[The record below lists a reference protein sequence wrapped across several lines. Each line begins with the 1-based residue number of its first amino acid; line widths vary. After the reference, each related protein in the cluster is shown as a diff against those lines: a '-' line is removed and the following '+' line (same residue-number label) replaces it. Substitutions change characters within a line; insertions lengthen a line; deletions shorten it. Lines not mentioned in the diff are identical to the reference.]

1 MSRLTDHMRAL
12 AHNQRPGLLFEDD
25 AYSHAEIYR
34 EASARA
40 SLLRSMGPGDPAH
53 IGVLLEN
60 IPESLFWLEG
70 ALLDGV
76 TVVGLNATRRGPELL
91 RDISHTDCQL
101 VVTDPAG
108 EGILQDAGLERPT
121 LIVGTDE
128 YDRLLSSYRGD
139 PAPEIEVPEEA
150 RAILIF
156 TSGTTSAPKAAIRS
170 HGALVRI
177 SEGVISSW
185 GITDADV
192 AYNAMPWFH
201 SNALYHAILP
211 VIVSGGT
218 VAFRRRFSARGFI
231 GDVQKFHATRFNYVG
246 KVLEYVLAT
255 PERDTDRDN
264 DLRIVTGSEASE
276 RDIAAFGQRF
286 DVYVMDGFGSTEG
299 GVGILRTP
307 DMPSGSLG
315 LPTDENTVVMD
326 RSTLQECPRARF
338 DAAGRLLNAD
348 ECIGEFVN
356 KTGLASFEGYYKN
369 EEGNR
374 ERSYQGWF
382 WSGDLGY
389 RDEKGYFYFAGR
401 GYDWLRVDGENFSA
415 APVER
420 LLVRH
425 PDVLLAAVYAVPD
438 ANSGDQ
444 VMAALQLRAG
454 ATFDP
459 REFEQFLDQQGDLGS
474 KWRPKF
480 VRVAAELPI
489 SHTNKIKKAQLRDEA
504 WLVSDPVWW
513 RPGRPTAYVAF
524 GAGDEARLRKEFDEA
539 GRLASYPRG
548 RNGPVDGEMGAQVP
562 PG

>member
-1 MSRLTDHMRAL
+1 MSRLTGCIRAL
-12 AHNQRPGLLFEDD
+12 AGNERPGLLFEEDT
-25 AYSHAEIYR
+25 YSHAEVYR
-34 EASARA
+34 RASARA
-40 SLLRSMGPGDPAH
+40 SLLAGMRLGGPSH

-60 IPESLFWLEG
+60 VPESLFWLEG
-70 ALLDGV
+70 ALLAGV
-76 TVVGLNATRRGPELL
+76 TIVGLNATRSGPELR
-91 RDISHTDCQL
+91 RDIEHTDCQM

-108 EGILQDAGLERPT
+108 AGVLRHAGLDLPM
-121 LIVGTDE
+121 LVVGTDE
-128 YDRLLSSYRGD
+128 YEASLAAHRGAS
-139 PAPEIEVPEEA
+139 APETDVPEDR

-156 TSGTTSAPKAAIRS
+156 TSGTTSAPKAAIRT

-177 SEGVISSW
+177 SEGIIASW
-185 GITDADV
+185 QVTEADV

-201 SNALYHAILP
+201 SNALYHAVLP

-218 VAFRRRFSARGFI
+218 LAFRRRFSARGFI
-231 GDVQKFHATRFNYVG
+231 ADVQKFHATRFNYVG

-255 PERDTDRDN
+255 PATATDGDN

-276 RDIAAFGQRF
+276 RDIAAFGRRF
-286 DVYVMDGFGSTEG
+286 NVYVMDGFGSTEG

-315 LPTDENTVVMD
+315 LPADENTVVMS
-326 RSTLQECPRARF
+326 RSTLEECPRARF

-348 ECIGEFVN
+348 QCIGEFVN

-374 ERSYQGWF
+374 ERSYHGWF

-389 RDEKGYFYFAGR
+389 RDEQGFFFFAGR

-425 PDVLLAAVYAVPD
+425 PDILLAAVYAVPD
-438 ANSGDQ
+438 PNSGDQ
-444 VMAALQLRAG
+444 LMAAIQLRTRAS
-454 ATFDP
+454 FDP
-459 REFEQFLDQQGDLGS
+459 RGFEEFLDQQADLGS

-480 VRVAAELPI
+480 VRVATELPA

-504 WLVSDPVWW
+504 WLVDDPVWW
-513 RPGRPTAYVAF
+513 RPGRQTAYRAF
-524 GAGDEARLRKEFDEA
+524 GADDGVRLREEFGSA

-548 RNGPVDGEMGAQVP
+548 
-562 PG
+562 

>member
-1 MSRLTDHMRAL
+1 MSRLTGHIRAL
-12 AHNQRPGLLFEDD
+12 AGNEHPGLLFEEET
-25 AYSHAEIYR
+25 YSHAEIYR
-34 EASARA
+34 QASIRA
-40 SLLRSMGPGDPAH
+40 SLLGGMGLGDPSH

-60 IPESLFWLEG
+60 VPESLFWLEG
-70 ALLDGV
+70 ALLAGV
-76 TVVGLNATRRGPELL
+76 TVVGLNATRSAPELL
-91 RDISHTDCQL
+91 RDIGHTDCQM

-108 EGILQDAGLERPT
+108 GKLLRDAGLVLPT
-121 LIVGTDE
+121 LMVGTDDYE
-128 YDRLLSSYRGD
+128 AGLSAHRGAA
-139 PAPEIEVPEEA
+139 APDLDVPEEA

-156 TSGTTSAPKAAIRS
+156 TSGTTSAPKAAIRT

-177 SEGVISSW
+177 SEGVIASW
-185 GITDADV
+185 QITEADV

-201 SNALYHAILP
+201 SNALYHAVLP

-218 VAFRRRFSARGFI
+218 LAFRRRFSARGFI

-255 PERDTDRDN
+255 PEHQTDGHN

-276 RDIAAFGQRF
+276 RDIAAFGRRF

-307 DMPSGSLG
+307 EMPSGSLG
-315 LPTDENTVVMD
+315 LPADENTVVMS

-338 DAAGRLLNAD
+338 DPSGRLLNAD

-356 KTGLASFEGYYKN
+356 KTGLPSFEGYYKN
-369 EEGNR
+369 DEGNR
-374 ERSYQGWF
+374 ERSYHGWF

-389 RDEKGYFYFAGR
+389 RDEQGFFFFAGR

-425 PDVLLAAVYAVPD
+425 PDILLAAVYAVPD
-438 ANSGDQ
+438 PNSGDQ
-444 VMAALQLRAG
+444 LMAAIQPRAG
-454 ATFDP
+454 TSFDLHG
-459 REFEQFLDQQGDLGS
+459 FEEFLDQQPDLGA
-474 KWRPKF
+474 KWRPRF
-480 VRVAAELPI
+480 VRVAAELPA

-504 WLVSDPVWW
+504 WLVADPLWW
-513 RPGRPTAYVAF
+513 RPGRQTAYLPF
-524 GAGDEARLRKEFDEA
+524 EGGDEAQLRKRFEAA
-539 GRLASYPRG
+539 GRLAFYPRG
-548 RNGPVDGEMGAQVP
+548 SVSGRA
-562 PG
+562 

>member
-1 MSRLTDHMRAL
+1 MSRLTEHIRAL
-12 AHNQRPGLLFEDD
+12 ADNHHPGLLFEDD
-25 AYSHAEIYR
+25 TYSHAEIYQQ
-34 EASARA
+34 ASARA
-40 SLLRSMGPGDPAH
+40 SLLASMGLGDPAH
-53 IGVLLEN
+53 VGVLLEN
-60 IPESLFWLEG
+60 IPESLFWLEA
-70 ALLDGV
+70 ALLAGV
-76 TVVGLNATRRGPELL
+76 TVVGLNATRSGPELL
-91 RDISHTDCQL
+91 RDIGHTDCRV

-108 EGILQDAGLERPT
+108 AGILRDAGLDLPT
-121 LIVGTDE
+121 LIVGTDD
-128 YDRLLSSYRGD
+128 YGAGLSSHQGAA
-139 PAPEIEVPEEA
+139 APDIDVPEDA

-156 TSGTTSAPKAAIRS
+156 TSGTTSAPKAAIRT

-177 SEGVISSW
+177 SLGVIASW
-185 GITDADV
+185 EITDADV

-211 VIVSGGT
+211 VMVSGGT
-218 VAFRRRFSARGFI
+218 LAFRRRFSARRFI

-255 PERDTDRDN
+255 PESDSDGHN

-276 RDIAAFGQRF
+276 RDIAAFGRRF
-286 DVYVMDGFGSTEG
+286 NVYVMDGFGSTEG

-315 LPTDENTVVMD
+315 LPADENTIVMS
-326 RSTLQECPRARF
+326 RSTLEECPRARF
-338 DAAGRLLNAD
+338 DASGRLLNAD

-369 EEGNR
+369 DDANL
-374 ERSYQGWF
+374 ERSHHGWF

-389 RDEKGYFYFAGR
+389 RDEKGFFYFAGR

-425 PDVLLAAVYAVPD
+425 RDILLAAVYAVPD
-438 ANSGDQ
+438 PNSGDQ
-444 VMAALQLRAG
+444 LMAAIQLRAG
-454 ATFDP
+454 VSFDP
-459 REFEQFLDQQGDLGS
+459 VGFQEFLDQQSDLGS

-480 VRVAAELPI
+480 VRVAAELPA

-504 WLVSDPVWW
+504 WLVPDPVWW
-513 RPGRPTAYVAF
+513 RPGRQSAYVAF
-524 GAGDEARLRKEFDEA
+524 AADDEAQLRKEFGQA

-548 RNGPVDGEMGAQVP
+548 
-562 PG
+562 